1 MTRAAVKR
9 RRVTPR
15 QVLGVASL
23 GAVLAFVDATIVNV
37 AFPDI
42 RADFPDTSLA
52 SGREAARQ
60 ALEQAPEQLFA

>member
-1 MTRAAVKR
+1 MSVRPAPIAR
-9 RRVTPR
+9 RTVTPR

-42 RADFPDTSLA
+42 ARDFEDTSLA
-52 SGREAARQ
+52 SCG
-60 ALEQAPEQLFA
+60 F